1 MKILKENLPVHIN
14 LDGLTRSWSEKSHFN
29 KSTKFTEI
37 SIYLIF

>member
-1 MKILKENLPVHIN
+1 MNILKENLHIN
-14 LDGLTRSWSEKSHFN
+14 LDGLPRSWSEKSHFN